1 MQPDALVTLEE
12 ARLIWRE
19 VPAATWRKWAE
30 RERIEPNSWNERGTP
45 VYRVRDLAAVVEQR
59 SREPRGGNRCA

>member
-30 RERIEPNSWNERGTP
+30 RERIASVSWNERGTP
-45 VYRVRDLAAVVEQR
+45 VYRVRDLAEVTTQR
-59 SREPRGGNRCA
+59 AAETRGGNRCA